1 MTILNADRWITTKL
15 TGDATITAALGT
27 RIYSDVASQSNTQYP
42 YAVIENVSHVMDAN
56 LSADR
61 IMDDELWQVR
71 VVTQS
76 AAYDSLE
83 TVVDRIRTVL
93 HQASGTGVIGC
104 VFEGARRLT
113 ETEAG
118 CMYKSIILEFR
129 LFTQ

>member
-1 MTILNADRWITTKL
+1 MTILNADRWLTTKL
-15 TGDATITAALGT
+15 TGDATIAAVLGS
-27 RIYSDVASQSNTQYP
+27 RIYSDIASQSNTQYP
-42 YAVIENVSHVMDAN
+42 YAIIENVSQVMDAN

-76 AAYDSLE
+76 AAYDGLE

-104 VFEGARRLT
+104 VYEGAQRMT
-113 ETEAG
+113 DIEAG
-118 CMYKSIILEFR
+118 QMYKTIVLEFR